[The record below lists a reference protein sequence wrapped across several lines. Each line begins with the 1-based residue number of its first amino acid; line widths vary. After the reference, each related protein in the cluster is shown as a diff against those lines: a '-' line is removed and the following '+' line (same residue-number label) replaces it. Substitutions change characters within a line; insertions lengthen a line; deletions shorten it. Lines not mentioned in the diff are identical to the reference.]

1 MRIGK
6 GKDLIFIKSS
16 RELES
21 NHAPG
26 RGRTAARKPLL
37 STNVYARPPAS
48 AAGSELR
55 PEGRASRRR
64 RRHTISDDDRGSPQ
78 TPGAGSAV
86 GLGRRSVGL
95 EPHESPTT
103 PPHRRDGRTRCRPMQ
118 AAASTAPAILA
129 AARRHAPARKRGC
142 RQRSRAACVVIRA
155 APGPLFDVTAAPGAG
170 RCAPDPR
177 PLSHPPDPPARRP
190 LHCAPARAPI
200 AKSRL
205 SSAVRAPHTSRER
218 RRVCGRAVPCT
229 SRRHRAENPAHSAP
243 TEAAGGRWPIAT
255 IVTKCSFTGSSPSCL
270 GWYGLGVASRR
281 PSLLEMS
288 TLFIYLRKT
297 NTQH

>member
-1 MRIGK
+1 MRSHGRAAV
-6 GKDLIFIKSS
+6 G
-16 RELES
+16 
-21 NHAPG
+21 AP
-26 RGRTAARKPLL
+26 
-37 STNVYARPPAS
+37 PPAS

-129 AARRHAPARKRGC
+129 AARRHAPARKRGY
-142 RQRSRAACVVIRA
+142 RRRSRAACVVIRA

-205 SSAVRAPHTSRER
+205 SSAVHAPHTSRER

-243 TEAAGGRWPIAT
+243 TEAEGGRCRLAT
-255 IVTKCSFTGSSPSCL
+255 IVTKCCVTGSSASCL
-270 GWYGLGVASRR
+270 GW
-281 PSLLEMS
+281 
-288 TLFIYLRKT
+288 
-297 NTQH
+297 

>member
-1 MRIGK
+1 
-6 GKDLIFIKSS
+6 
-16 RELES
+16 
-21 NHAPG
+21 
-26 RGRTAARKPLL
+26 
-37 STNVYARPPAS
+37 
-48 AAGSELR
+48 
-55 PEGRASRRR
+55 
-64 RRHTISDDDRGSPQ
+64 
-78 TPGAGSAV
+78 
-86 GLGRRSVGL
+86 
-95 EPHESPTT
+95 
-103 PPHRRDGRTRCRPMQ
+103 MQ

-129 AARRHAPARKRGC
+129 AARRHAPARKRGY
-142 RQRSRAACVVIRA
+142 RRRSRAACVVIRA

-255 IVTKCSFTGSSPSCL
+255 IVTKCSLTGSSPSCL
-270 GWYGLGVASRR
+270 GWSSSQVLAHPPTLLDLPDDTSGPAS
-281 PSLLEMS
+281 
-288 TLFIYLRKT
+288 T
-297 NTQH
+297 

>member
-1 MRIGK
+1 MYAQPRPCRGGRATSRERGGIGIAAGGK
-6 GKDLIFIKSS
+6 G
-16 RELES
+16 E
-21 NHAPG
+21 
-26 RGRTAARKPLL
+26 
-37 STNVYARPPAS
+37 PP
-48 AAGSELR
+48 
-55 PEGRASRRR
+55 PPPPY
-64 RRHTISDDDRGSPQ
+64 TISDDDRGSPQ

-129 AARRHAPARKRGC
+129 AARRHAPAPKRGY
-142 RQRSRAACVVIRA
+142 RRRSRAACVVIRA

-255 IVTKCSFTGSSPSCL
+255 IVTKCCVTGSSPSCL
-270 GWYGLGVASRR
+270 GWSKRR
-281 PSLLEMS
+281 AP
-288 TLFIYLRKT
+288 TPPGPPAAPC
-297 NTQH
+297 

>member
-1 MRIGK
+1 MYAQPRPCRGGRATSRERGGIGIAAGGK
-6 GKDLIFIKSS
+6 G
-16 RELES
+16 E
-21 NHAPG
+21 
-26 RGRTAARKPLL
+26 
-37 STNVYARPPAS
+37 PP
-48 AAGSELR
+48 
-55 PEGRASRRR
+55 PPPPY
-64 RRHTISDDDRGSPQ
+64 TISDDDRGSPQ

-129 AARRHAPARKRGC
+129 AARRHAPARKRGY
-142 RQRSRAACVVIRA
+142 RRRSRAACVVIRA

-255 IVTKCSFTGSSPSCL
+255 IVTKCCVTGSL
-270 GWYGLGVASRR
+270 
-281 PSLLEMS
+281 S
-288 TLFIYLRKT
+288 T
-297 NTQH
+297 

>member
-1 MRIGK
+1 M
-6 GKDLIFIKSS
+6 
-16 RELES
+16 
-21 NHAPG
+21 
-26 RGRTAARKPLL
+26 
-37 STNVYARPPAS
+37 
-48 AAGSELR
+48 R

-129 AARRHAPARKRGC
+129 AARRHAPARKRGY
-142 RQRSRAACVVIRA
+142 RRRSRAACVVIRA

-218 RRVCGRAVPCT
+218 KKIAAEQYRVL
-229 SRRHRAENPAHSAP
+229 
-243 TEAAGGRWPIAT
+243 AGGIA
-255 IVTKCSFTGSSPSCL
+255 P
-270 GWYGLGVASRR
+270 
-281 PSLLEMS
+281 
-288 TLFIYLRKT
+288 KT
-297 NTQH
+297 PRIPPQQRLQEADGQ

>member
-1 MRIGK
+1 MYAQPRPCRGGRATSRERGGIGIAAGGK
-6 GKDLIFIKSS
+6 G
-16 RELES
+16 E
-21 NHAPG
+21 
-26 RGRTAARKPLL
+26 
-37 STNVYARPPAS
+37 PP
-48 AAGSELR
+48 
-55 PEGRASRRR
+55 PPPPY
-64 RRHTISDDDRGSPQ
+64 TFSDDVRGSPQ

-129 AARRHAPARKRGC
+129 AARRHAPARKRGY
-142 RQRSRAACVVIRA
+142 RRRSRAACVVIRA

-200 AKSRL
+200 AKSRRL
-205 SSAVRAPHTSRER
+205 SAAHASSGRLSAAESCQNVAA
-218 RRVCGRAVPCT
+218 GRASGGPPADAW
-229 SRRHRAENPAHSAP
+229 RRG
-243 TEAAGGRWPIAT
+243 AA
-255 IVTKCSFTGSSPSCL
+255 
-270 GWYGLGVASRR
+270 RR
-281 PSLLEMS
+281 PAAQSPNERS
-288 TLFIYLRKT
+288 S
-297 NTQH
+297 

>member
-1 MRIGK
+1 
-6 GKDLIFIKSS
+6 
-16 RELES
+16 
-21 NHAPG
+21 
-26 RGRTAARKPLL
+26 
-37 STNVYARPPAS
+37 
-48 AAGSELR
+48 
-55 PEGRASRRR
+55 
-64 RRHTISDDDRGSPQ
+64 
-78 TPGAGSAV
+78 
-86 GLGRRSVGL
+86 
-95 EPHESPTT
+95 
-103 PPHRRDGRTRCRPMQ
+103 MQ

-129 AARRHAPARKRGC
+129 AARRHAPARKRGY
-142 RQRSRAACVVIRA
+142 RRRSRAACVVIRA

-243 TEAAGGRWPIAT
+243 TEAEGGRCRLAT
-255 IVTKCSFTGSSPSCL
+255 IVTKCCGTGSSLSKLSWVVSVLL
-270 GWYGLGVASRR
+270 GIKNS
-281 PSLLEMS
+281 
-288 TLFIYLRKT
+288 
-297 NTQH
+297 

>member
-1 MRIGK
+1 MY
-6 GKDLIFIKSS
+6 
-16 RELES
+16 
-21 NHAPG
+21 AP
-26 RGRTAARKPLL
+26 
-37 STNVYARPPAS
+37 PPAS

-129 AARRHAPARKRGC
+129 AARRHAPARKRGY
-142 RQRSRAACVVIRA
+142 RRRSRAACVVIRA

-177 PLSHPPDPPARRP
+177 VTMMARSITVERSVPASCFG
-190 LHCAPARAPI
+190 LARV
-200 AKSRL
+200 S
-205 SSAVRAPHTSRER
+205 
-218 RRVCGRAVPCT
+218 
-229 SRRHRAENPAHSAP
+229 
-243 TEAAGGRWPIAT
+243 
-255 IVTKCSFTGSSPSCL
+255 
-270 GWYGLGVASRR
+270 GLG
-281 PSLLEMS
+281 MGMGMGMGK
-288 TLFIYLRKT
+288 YLVSGL
-297 NTQH
+297 

>member
-1 MRIGK
+1 MRRK
-6 GKDLIFIKSS
+6 RVLRYTRHLPRARRD
-16 RELES
+16 R
-21 NHAPG
+21 NCG
-26 RGRTAARKPLL
+26 RR
-37 STNVYARPPAS
+37 
-48 AAGSELR
+48 
-55 PEGRASRRR
+55 EGRAAAAAAIFHQRRR
-64 RRHTISDDDRGSPQ
+64 PRLAPNARRWIGSR
-78 TPGAGSAV
+78 AWAV
-86 GLGRRSVGL
+86 SVGL

-129 AARRHAPARKRGC
+129 AARRHAPARKRGY
-142 RQRSRAACVVIRA
+142 RRRSRAACVVIRA

-200 AKSRL
+200 AKSQL
-205 SSAVRAPHTSRER
+205 SSAVRAPHMSRER

-255 IVTKCSFTGSSPSCL
+255 IVTKCSLTGSSPSCL
-270 GWYGLGVASRR
+270 GW
-281 PSLLEMS
+281 
-288 TLFIYLRKT
+288 
-297 NTQH
+297 